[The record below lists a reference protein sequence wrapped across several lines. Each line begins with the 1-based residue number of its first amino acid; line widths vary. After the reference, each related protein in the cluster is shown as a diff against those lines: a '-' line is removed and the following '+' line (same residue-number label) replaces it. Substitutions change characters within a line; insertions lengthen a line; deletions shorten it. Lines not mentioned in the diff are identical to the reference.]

1 MAFAGNGAFFCSDPC
16 YRAGTDDGP
25 LYSCNSFLVNGM
37 VRHVGGGVY
46 AVALESSE
54 IVEAS
59 LRGRLKLE
67 ELEGAQVVIGDRV
80 RVEAVG
86 DEAHVIEEVLPRVTT
101 ITRSASGGRSIKV
114 LVANADRLLIV
125 VASAQPKPRRDL
137 IDRLLVVGELGGV
150 TPVIVV
156 NKMDLHGGAEV
167 AKGLEQVY
175 LPLGYD
181 VLRVSALAGEG
192 MDQLAEQFC
201 EGIAALAGPSGVGKS
216 SLVNTLE
223 PEQALRTGEL
233 SRKRGTGRHTTV
245 SSRLIQLRCG
255 GLVADTPGFSDV
267 GVWGVPQEELDHCFP
282 ELRALT
288 PSCRFRECSHLHEPD
303 CAVRQAL
310 DDGAIDPGRFES
322 YRTLYQESGS

>member
-1 MAFAGNGAFFCSDPC
+1 
-16 YRAGTDDGP
+16 
-25 LYSCNSFLVNGM
+25 M
-37 VRHVGGGVY
+37 VRRARGGVY
-46 AVALESSE
+46 TVALESGE
-54 IVEAS
+54 IIDAS

-67 ELEGAQVVIGDRV
+67 ERTWEQVVIGDRV
-80 RVEAVG
+80 RVEAIG
-86 DEAHVIEEVLPRVTT
+86 DGAHVIEEVLPRETA
-101 ITRSASGGRSIKV
+101 ITRSRFGGRSVKV
-114 LVANADRLLIV
+114 LVANADCLLVV
-125 VASAQPKPRRDL
+125 VAASRPKPRRDL
-137 IDRLLVVGELGGV
+137 IDRLLVVGESGGV

-156 NKMDLHGGAEV
+156 NKMDLDGAAEV

-181 VLRVSALAGEG
+181 VLRVSALLGEG
-192 MDQLAEQFC
+192 MDRLAEQLC

-223 PEQALRTGEL
+223 PEHALRTGEL

-245 SSRLIQLRCG
+245 SSSLIQLRCG

-267 GVWGVPQEELDHCFP
+267 GVWGVPREELDRCFP
-282 ELRALT
+282 ELRALM

-310 DDGAIDPGRFES
+310 DEGAIDAGRFES